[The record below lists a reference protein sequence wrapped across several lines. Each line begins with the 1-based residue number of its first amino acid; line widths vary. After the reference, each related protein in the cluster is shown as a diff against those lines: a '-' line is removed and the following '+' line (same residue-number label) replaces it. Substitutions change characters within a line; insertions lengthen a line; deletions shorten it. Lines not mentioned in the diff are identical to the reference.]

1 MTVHGSDASEELRR
15 EGPMLADETR
25 DIRKKAVDNDDL
37 AYFRTG
43 QKPGDTPR
51 PYITAEEVD
60 ELFSSDDELVSGT
73 GVDPSDPFQ
82 PPTSAQKKL
91 QDGLDALTAT
101 GQDAEEPPRK
111 KRRTRRPKDPSAPK
125 KPPNAY
131 FRYRDQE
138 LVRLK
143 AQYGNVSGTAITRMI
158 SEHWSCLPA
167 EEKQPF
173 YDAYN
178 REYTEYRS
186 LAAAGQLGGG
196 GGPSSQAVAEGD
208 MAHPNSQDNGATV
221 PSPPPDEEGHT
232 EVVDTEH
239 PGEEEGELALDDQHE
254 G

>member
-25 DIRKKAVDNDDL
+25 DIRKRLEYLERGLHERHQILVDRADRKRSSGETLGVDGTPIDRKGILRLLARTPALQKAVDNDDL

-60 ELFSSDDELVSGT
+60 ELFSSDDELILGT
-73 GVDPSDPFQ
+73 GVDTSDPLH
-82 PPTSAQKKL
+82 PPMSAQKKL
-91 QDGLDALTAT
+91 QDGSDALTAT
-101 GQDAEEPPRK
+101 GQDTEEPPRK

-143 AQYGNVSGTAITRMI
+143 AQYGNVSGTAITRLI

-167 EEKQPF
+167 EEKQ
-173 YDAYN
+173 
-178 REYTEYRS
+178 E
-186 LAAAGQLGGG
+186 
-196 GGPSSQAVAEGD
+196 QARAR
-208 MAHPNSQDNGATV
+208 TV
-221 PSPPPDEEGHT
+221 
-232 EVVDTEH
+232 
-239 PGEEEGELALDDQHE
+239 
-254 G
+254 